1 MIGREKQ
8 RGKPLEWFC
17 KFATVFKYEFGEN
30 DKRCFCHGLIDIEN
44 DEVFE
49 ECIKCGAYAINAK
62 PPKEADND
70 K

>member
-1 MIGREKQ
+1 MIGRGKQ

-17 KFATVFKYEFGEN
+17 KSATVLKYEFGEN
-30 DKRCFCHGLIDIEN
+30 DKRCVCLGLINMDNGEIL
-44 DEVFE
+44 E

-62 PPKEADND
+62 PPKKKDND